1 MSGLV
6 IRCRDYLRHP
16 GDVLGFVSTGKQTLY
31 VKKYHPP
38 RPHHQKTQ
46 KYPRRTTPK
55 GVYRRNENLK
65 DIFVKIKFT

>member
-6 IRCRDYLRHP
+6 IRCRDFLRHP

-38 RPHHQKTQ
+38 APTTKKPKNTPEEQPQKVSIEEMKT
-46 KYPRRTTPK
+46 
-55 GVYRRNENLK
+55 
-65 DIFVKIKFT
+65 